1 MKDIFTLFYP
11 VLLFYREF
19 FIYLKKMNEVVLKIQ
34 IYDYRYR
41 LRSQQLVN
49 PAFNDPKELVA
60 WMGALQGQS
69 IVWRSG
75 PWGYG

>member
-1 MKDIFTLFYP
+1 MITDI
-11 VLLFYREF
+11 
-19 FIYLKKMNEVVLKIQ
+19 
-34 IYDYRYR
+34 R

-60 WMGALQGQS
+60 WMGALQGQG

-75 PWGYG
+75 PWGYD